1 MGLSALS
8 TYSAGRR
15 RSRPDESPFIS
26 ALTGAV
32 RSAIFAG
39 CLYTTS
45 GQVGAVDKVYIKD
58 SPYDKI
64 DIKEHGGHTY
74 DDEF

>member
-1 MGLSALS
+1 MNDRPKEILP
-8 TYSAGRR
+8 AG
-15 RSRPDESPFIS
+15 E
-26 ALTGAV
+26 V
-32 RSAIFAG
+32 RYNAA
-39 CLYTTS
+39 TS
-45 GQVGAVDKVYIKD
+45 GQNGAVDKVYIKD

>member
-1 MGLSALS
+1 MEPPAYVMLLA
-8 TYSAGRR
+8 
-15 RSRPDESPFIS
+15 
-26 ALTGAV
+26 
-32 RSAIFAG
+32 
-39 CLYTTS
+39 S

-64 DIKEHGGHTY
+64 DIKGHGGHTY